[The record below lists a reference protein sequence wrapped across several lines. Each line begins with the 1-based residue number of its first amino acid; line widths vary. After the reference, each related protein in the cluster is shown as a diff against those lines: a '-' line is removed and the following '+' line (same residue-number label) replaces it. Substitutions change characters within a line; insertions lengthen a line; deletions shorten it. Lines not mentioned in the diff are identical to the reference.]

1 MQYDFFDPDG
11 NYDLLYSYV
20 KDKQLRRVIDI
31 GAWWGPW
38 SLWWHDK
45 AQHVEIFEPNQQI
58 IPKLKKNIKDLLNCK
73 LYEVALGDKL
83 GNVSMECAS
92 HSGTYHIKDTNGS
105 ISLKTLDSFE
115 FDCVD
120 IIKIDAEGY
129 EVPVL
134 EGARN
139 TIIKNKPWIFEL
151 RDLWPEIIF
160 TQLDY
165 LRKGFLSSLLEK
177 IELFLYRD
185 CFVDQGAS
193 DAYIRCGDTEP
204 TKQQSEDVV
213 TYVYLFNLSSFTQNE
228 AISHI

>member
-139 TIIKNKPWIFEL
+139 TIIKNKPWIQIEGNKSGA
-151 RDLWPEIIF
+151 RYGR
-160 TQLDY
+160 TKLDIM
-165 LRKGFLSSLLEK
+165 KFLLEIGMTRVTK
-177 IELFLYRD
+177 KWP
-185 CFVDQGAS
+185 DQVW
-193 DAYIRCGDTEP
+193 TF
-204 TKQQSEDVV
+204 K
-213 TYVYLFNLSSFTQNE
+213 
-228 AISHI
+228 